1 MARFLLKDKHYL
13 NVPGTQWEQTEFNQ
27 ATKKQARHLYN
38 VHLFLDP
45 EDSSMW
51 NYQEQIIVSTKADP
65 AYPRDIVFVGSPTPD
80 MEPLDEEA
88 NILLRKVLAKSVAPM
103 SETAFPA
110 TGATPAAPAPK
121 ASSELAELRQMMAE
135 LRGQMTMLVG
145 ENEALKQR
153 LVAKDE
159 EDNPILPVGPA
170 PGSSISLNLGV

>member
-51 NYQEQIIVSTKADP
+51 NYPEQIIVSTKADP
-65 AYPRDIVFVGSPTPD
+65 AHPRDIVFVGSPTPD

-88 NILLRKVLAKSVAPM
+88 NLLLRKVLAKSVQPM
-103 SETAFPA
+103 SEAALPT
-110 TGATPAAPAPK
+110 TGPTPAPK
-121 ASSELAELRQMMAE
+121 PSSELSELRQMMAE
-135 LRGQMTMLVG
+135 LRGQMTTLIG
-145 ENEALKQR
+145 ENEALKQQ

-159 EDNPILPVGPA
+159 EENPVLPVAPA
-170 PGSSISLNLGV
+170 PGSTVSLNLGV